1 MAKRRSKSTMAP
13 EQRKAMLLANL
24 AKGRAKWRQMSKDEK
39 RTARANKKA
48 KRAARGFRAL
58 PGGY

>member
-1 MAKRRSKSTMAP
+1 MAKRRSKSTMTP

-24 AKGRAKWRQMSKDEK
+24 AKGRDKWRKMSKDEK
-39 RTARANKKA
+39 RVARANKRA

-58 PGGY
+58 PGGF